1 MPSLVTGSITAFG
14 GGWNALI
21 VSEYVVYAQKD
32 YGVRGVGAFLDRAT
46 YQGSH
51 PVLILAALLLM
62 TVAVVAAN
70 RLFWVPLYER
80 VTRRYGYDT

>member
-1 MPSLVTGSITAFG
+1 MTGSITAFG

-21 VSEYVVYAQKD
+21 VSEYVVYAKKD
-32 YGVRGVGAFLDRAT
+32 YGVEGLGAFLDRAT

-51 PVLILAALLLM
+51 PVLIVAALIVM
-62 TVAVVAAN
+62 TAAVVVAN

-80 VTRRYGYDT
+80 VTRRYSYDA